1 MSKIFY
7 QEEQRFN
14 QWWIWLIIAFV
25 TGVWIW
31 QIVQQV
37 IMGKPFGN
45 NPASDVVVFLTAIPV
60 VLVFFIFRMM
70 KLETVID
77 EEGVKCRF
85 KPFQKKFKTFLAS
98 DIARYEVKKYNPIM
112 EYGGWGIRYGRK
124 GTAYNVRGNKGLY
137 LELKNKKNFL
147 IGTQNPDSLRHAMEK
162 LMKGSEAL

>member
-1 MSKIFY
+1 MAKIYF

-14 QWWIWLIIAFV
+14 QWWIWIIIAFV

-45 NPASDVVVFLTAIPV
+45 NPAPDLVVFLTAIPV
-60 VLVFFIFRMM
+60 VLVFFLFRMM

-77 EEGVKCRF
+77 QDGVKCRF
-85 KPFQKKFKTFLAS
+85 KPFQRKFKSFPVN
-98 DIARYEVKKYNPIM
+98 DIVLYEVKKYNPIM

-124 GTAYNVRGNKGLY
+124 GTAYNVRGNMGLY
-137 LELKNKKNFL
+137 LELRNRKTFL
-147 IGTQNPDSLRHAMEK
+147 IGTQNPDSVRYAMDK
-162 LMKGSEAL
+162 LMRSREE